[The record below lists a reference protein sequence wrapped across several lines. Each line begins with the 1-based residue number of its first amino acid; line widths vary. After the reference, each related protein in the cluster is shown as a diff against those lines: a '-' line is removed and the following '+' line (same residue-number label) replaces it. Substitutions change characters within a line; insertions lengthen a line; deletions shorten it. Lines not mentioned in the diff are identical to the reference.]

1 MIRPPSN
8 RKLVCKK
15 DSGLERECFFEIPRS
30 KSQDPNSKKEK
41 QLLNLNLKKFKDLRS
56 GIWDLRLGI
65 WNLEF
70 GTWNFVVIFL
80 LSAAMFSCKL
90 GPNYV
95 RPVEPLPKVY
105 NQDFPADSSIAN
117 LPWWSLFNDTV
128 LENIIRVTL
137 ENNKDLKSSVS
148 RMNQAKAAIGIV
160 RADMYPTINY
170 SAGGNTSVSTGSS
183 GFQND
188 YSALADVS
196 YTFDV
201 WGKINRLNEAALQDY
216 LATEEA
222 YRALKIMLI
231 AETAIAYITL
241 RDLDNRLAITE
252 QTTETWK
259 ANLEIVKARYKG
271 GFVSEVDLNM
281 ARIQL
286 LEAQTAIQTFT
297 RLRRQM
303 ENAISALMGMSPQS
317 IQRGLPLAQQVF
329 PPELPAGLPSELL
342 DRRPDILLAERQLN
356 AQTER
361 IGAAEAL
368 KYPSFTI
375 NANTG
380 LNFVNPF
387 SGFASM
393 GAQILGPIFNSKA
406 NDFRIEI
413 EKERT
418 IELLNNY
425 EKSILLALREV
436 EDAMVSVTTY
446 KNEFELRKEQVMA
459 ARDAVKLTWIRY
471 DGGLTNYLEVLDLQ
485 RSSFNSELKAS
496 EAFQLQLTS
505 TVRLYQALGGGWD
518 YVSDTIK

>member
-1 MIRPPSN
+1 MS
-8 RKLVCKK
+8 KLLATRN
-15 DSGLERECFFEIPRS
+15 SLLILSARS
-30 KSQDPNSKKEK
+30 
-41 QLLNLNLKKFKDLRS
+41 
-56 GIWDLRLGI
+56 
-65 WNLEF
+65 
-70 GTWNFVVIFL
+70 FL
-80 LSAAMFSCKL
+80 LLVTLYSCKL

-105 NQDFPADSSIAN
+105 SQNFPSDSSIAN
-117 LPWWSLFNDTV
+117 IPWWSLFNDTV

-137 ENNKDLKSSVS
+137 ENNNDLKSSVA
-148 RMNQAKAAIGIV
+148 RMNEARAAIGIAK
-160 RADMYPTINY
+160 ADLYPRVNY
-170 SAGGNTSVSTGSS
+170 STGGSSSVSTGAS
-183 GFQND
+183 GINND
-188 YSALADVS
+188 YSALVDVS
-196 YTFDV
+196 YTVDM
-201 WGKINRLNEAALQDY
+201 WGQISRLNEAALQEY

-222 YRALKIMLI
+222 YRGLKIMLI
-231 AETAIAYITL
+231 AETAIAYFTL
-241 RDLDNRLAITE
+241 RDLDNRLIITE

-286 LEAQTAIQTFT
+286 LEAQTAIQTFN

-303 ENAISALMGMSPQS
+303 ENAISALMGMPPQS
-317 IQRGLPLAQQVF
+317 IPRGLPLAQQVL
-329 PPELPAGLPSELL
+329 PPELPAGIPSELL
-342 DRRPDILLAERQLN
+342 DRRPDILLAERKLN

-380 LNFVNPF
+380 MNFVNPVA
-387 SGFASM
+387 GFAAI
-393 GAQILGPIFNSKA
+393 GAQVLGPIFNSKA

-418 IELLNNY
+418 VEFLNNY
-425 EKSILLALREV
+425 ESSILLALREV

-446 KNEFELRKEQVMA
+446 KNEFELRKEQVTA
-459 ARDAVKLTWIRY
+459 ARDAVKLSWIRY
-471 DGGLTNYLEVLDLQ
+471 DGGLTNYIEVLDLQ
-485 RSSFNSELKAS
+485 RSSFNSDLKAS

-505 TVRLYQALGGGWD
+505 TVKLYQALGGGWD
-518 YVSDTIK
+518 YRSDTIH

>member
-1 MIRPPSN
+1 MA
-8 RKLVCKK
+8 
-15 DSGLERECFFEIPRS
+15 
-30 KSQDPNSKKEK
+30 
-41 QLLNLNLKKFKDLRS
+41 LL
-56 GIWDLRLGI
+56 
-65 WNLEF
+65 
-70 GTWNFVVIFL
+70 
-80 LSAAMFSCKL
+80 M
-90 GPNYV
+90 
-95 RPVEPLPKVY
+95 
-105 NQDFPADSSIAN
+105 
-117 LPWWSLFNDTV
+117 
-128 LENIIRVTL
+128 
-137 ENNKDLKSSVS
+137 
-148 RMNQAKAAIGIV
+148 
-160 RADMYPTINY
+160 
-170 SAGGNTSVSTGSS
+170 
-183 GFQND
+183 
-188 YSALADVS
+188 
-196 YTFDV
+196 
-201 WGKINRLNEAALQDY
+201 
-216 LATEEA
+216 
-222 YRALKIMLI
+222 
-231 AETAIAYITL
+231 
-241 RDLDNRLAITE
+241 
-252 QTTETWK
+252 
-259 ANLEIVKARYKG
+259 
-271 GFVSEVDLNM
+271 
-281 ARIQL
+281 
-286 LEAQTAIQTFT
+286 
-297 RLRRQM
+297 
-303 ENAISALMGMSPQS
+303 PQS
-317 IQRGLPLAQQVF
+317 IQRGLLLAQQIF
-329 PPELPAGLPSELL
+329 PPELPAGLPSDLL

-459 ARDAVKLTWIRY
+459 AREAVKLTWIRY